1 MNLPLPKPVDPQS
14 EAANQPLPMIIANPQ
29 QDPFALEKYDP
40 NAKKMQKKIERKI
53 EKLDEKFE
61 AVETAEQK

>member
-1 MNLPLPKPVDPQS
+1 
-14 EAANQPLPMIIANPQ
+14 MIIANPQ